1 MPRFK
6 IDSPKGVHVPPGKYS
21 HAARAEGPLI
31 VLAGQVALD
40 IDGELVGEND
50 VAAQTRQVFRNMS
63 AVLAGSGTSYAN
75 VVEFTYYIVGREN
88 VQGFMECADGH
99 LRCCL
104 PQRRLSTR
112 DSPRCGRPRE
122 RTVPRRSLRP
132 RGVVTIKGN
141 P

>member
-6 IDSPKGVHVPPGKYS
+6 IGDPKGVHQPPGKYS

-31 VLAGQVALD
+31 VVAGQVALD

-50 VAAQTRQVFRNMS
+50 VAAQTRQVFRNMQ

-88 VQGFMECADGH
+88 VQGFMDA
-99 LRCCL
+99 
-104 PQRRLSTR
+104 
-112 DSPRCGRPRE
+112 
-122 RTVPRRSLRP
+122 RTAIFDEAYPNCDYPPATLL
-132 RGVVTIKGN
+132 VVGGLAN
-141 P
+141 EQFLVEVSALAAM